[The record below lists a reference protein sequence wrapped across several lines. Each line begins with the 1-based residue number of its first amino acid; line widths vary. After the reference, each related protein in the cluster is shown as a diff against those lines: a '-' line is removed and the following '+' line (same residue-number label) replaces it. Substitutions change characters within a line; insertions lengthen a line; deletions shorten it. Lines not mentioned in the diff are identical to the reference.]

1 MQPETRFLIEFVT
14 SSWIRLP
21 PNLRGILWLLMG
33 TLAFAVND
41 LFVKSLGQA
50 MSPFQMAFFR
60 YGIGF
65 ALMLP
70 FFLRMGV
77 GELKTSRPGIHIVRL
92 ILACVAQVGVY
103 TSVVYLPLA
112 DATALAFSRILFTTV
127 IAVIFL
133 REIVSG
139 RRWSATIAGFVG
151 VLVMVRPGGEI
162 DPVVFIAIGAACTFA
177 IANVLIRIMSTT
189 EPPNRILFY
198 YQAGGILVFLP
209 PTIVLWETPPDLV
222 SWLMALA
229 IGFLTTIG
237 MIGFIRGFVV
247 GEASVIG
254 PTEYIRLVFAAAFGF
269 AIFSEVPD
277 FWTIVGALVIVGST
291 SFIARLEA
299 QKKKDS

>member
-1 MQPETRFLIEFVT
+1 
-14 SSWIRLP
+14 
-21 PNLRGILWLLMG
+21 MG
-33 TLAFAVND
+33 SLAFALND
-41 LFVKSLGQA
+41 LFVKSLGQT

-70 FFLRMGV
+70 FFIRMGV
-77 GELKTSRPGIHIVRL
+77 GELKTSRPGIHIARL
-92 ILACVAQVGVY
+92 ILACIAQVGVY

-112 DATALAFSRILFTTV
+112 DATALAFSRILFTTI

-139 RRWSATIAGFVG
+139 SRWTATVTGFAGV
-151 VLVMVRPGGEI
+151 VVMVRPGGEI
-162 DPVVFIAIGAACTFA
+162 DPIVFVAIGAACTFA
-177 IANVLIRIMSTT
+177 IANVLIRTMSST

-198 YQAGGILVFLP
+198 YQLGGIVIFLP
-209 PTIVLWETPPDLV
+209 PTIILWQTPPDLI
-222 SWLMALA
+222 SWLMAFA
-229 IGFLTTIG
+229 IGFLTTVG

-254 PTEYIRLVFAAAFGF
+254 PTEYVRLVFAAFFGLT
-269 AIFSEVPD
+269 IFGEIPD
-277 FWTIVGALVIVGST
+277 VWTLVGALIIVGAT

-299 QKKKDS
+299 NKKKNT

>member
-14 SSWIRLP
+14 SSWTRLP

-41 LFVKSLGQA
+41 LFVKSLGQT

-70 FFLRMGV
+70 FLMRMGV

-103 TSVVYLPLA
+103 TSVVYLLA
-112 DATALAFSRILFTTV
+112 DATALAFSRILLHHGHRGDLPARDRQRASVVRDDCRFRGCCRHGAPRRRNRSRRFHSDWGRLHLCDRKCSDPDHVDDRT
-127 IAVIFL
+127 AQPDPL
-133 REIVSG
+133 LSG
-139 RRWSATIAGFVG
+139 GRHLA
-151 VLVMVRPGGEI
+151 
-162 DPVVFIAIGAACTFA
+162 
-177 IANVLIRIMSTT
+177 
-189 EPPNRILFY
+189 
-198 YQAGGILVFLP
+198 FLP
-209 PTIVLWETPPDLV
+209 PTVVLWQTPPDLV

-237 MIGFIRGFVV
+237 MIGFIRG
-247 GEASVIG
+247 
-254 PTEYIRLVFAAAFGF
+254 LL
-269 AIFSEVPD
+269 SERPV
-277 FWTIVGALVIVGST
+277 
-291 SFIARLEA
+291 
-299 QKKKDS
+299 